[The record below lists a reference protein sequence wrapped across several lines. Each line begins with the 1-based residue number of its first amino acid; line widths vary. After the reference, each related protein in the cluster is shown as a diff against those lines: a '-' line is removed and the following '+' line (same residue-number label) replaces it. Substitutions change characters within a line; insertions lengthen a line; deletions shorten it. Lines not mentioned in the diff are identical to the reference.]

1 MTPAGRHQL
10 VTAETSGKNGSNP
23 RWLKFHRRRAAD
35 TPNPAPASS
44 RIELALEGAANVRL
58 QSGTRNKYRLICAPS
73 AESDHA
79 RDRRLG
85 VRVPLAA
92 FSGAGQVWPRSPP
105 AVARVA
111 ALGCEVPANS
121 QFRCSALLDH
131 LRMLTL
137 PA

>member
-1 MTPAGRHQL
+1 MREIDGSGCGYLSQPSPAR
-10 VTAETSGKNGSNP
+10 
-23 RWLKFHRRRAAD
+23 
-35 TPNPAPASS
+35 
-44 RIELALEGAANVRL
+44 
-58 QSGTRNKYRLICAPS
+58 
-73 AESDHA
+73 
-79 RDRRLG
+79 
-85 VRVPLAA
+85 
-92 FSGAGQVWPRSPP
+92 QVWPRSPP